1 MADEKDPVVLELAAL
16 PREQLGPFLI
26 LGVDKS
32 AGEKEIE
39 ANWAQRV
46 IWARKNQI
54 RIPLGDINWAREVIN
69 DPDRRVR
76 ADLTSLNFDT
86 AQGVLQRLRE
96 EYGAARVGTNWQ
108 PLDVE
113 KSLDEFVPLAEVPD
127 AAVVRSS
134 IAIPQARTEIPA
146 VLNLLQAFVQEPLDP
161 WSLRFTASNQDRAHE

>member
-1 MADEKDPVVLELAAL
+1 MAEEKDPVVLELAPL

-54 RIPLGDINWAREVIN
+54 RIALGDINWAREVIN
-69 DPDRRVR
+69 DPERRVR

-86 AQGVLQRLRE
+86 ALGVLQCLRE
-96 EYGAARVGTNWQ
+96 QYGAAKAGTNWQ

-113 KSLDEFVPLAEVPD
+113 KSLDEFVPPAEVPD
-127 AAVVRSS
+127 AAAVLS
-134 IAIPQARTEIPA
+134 AITIPEARTEIPG
-146 VLNLLQAFVQEPLDP
+146 VLGLLQAFVQEPLDP
-161 WSLRFTASNQDRAHE
+161 WSLKFNASEQDGAHE